1 MKFLTIIVLLAGLLN
16 VSFAW
21 FYTSGNKLFDS
32 NKNEFI
38 PRGINVASA
47 DWDAQFKP
55 SVVMKAIAETGAN
68 SVRILW
74 LKDEE
79 IKAKGLNDNNLV
91 DAIQQ
96 AINNKLIPIVHLWM
110 DSGKIGDSNW
120 DNREYLRQAGRWWV
134 SKINLL
140 KKFEDKLLIN
150 VLNEWSSWRK
160 GRALNDQPGHNL
172 SDFLWYAEDAI
183 IPIRNTGWRGTLVID
198 SLAMAQSPHPVLQYG
213 QQLINKDPLKN
224 LIFSIHAYAD
234 WRDETPNN
242 NYAPYDKSLLVSIVQ
257 KNIPIMLGEFSDRHP
272 DSNKVEKYINAAKLM
287 KICQDNRI
295 GWIAWS
301 WKGNGVVNGVD
312 LSKMLDISYYHDK
325 VSFTSWGYMLKNDP
339 NGLRTAVKSSMFP

>member
-1 MKFLTIIVLLAGLLN
+1 MKFLTNIVLLAGLLN

-32 NKNEFI
+32 NKKEFI

-74 LKDEE
+74 LKDDE

-110 DSGKIGDSNW
+110 DSGRIGDYNW
-120 DNREYLRQAGRWWV
+120 DKRDYLKEAGRWWV

-140 KKFEDKLLIN
+140 RKFEDKLLIN
-150 VLNEWSSWRK
+150 VLNEWV
-160 GRALNDQPGHNL
+160 
-172 SDFLWYAEDAI
+172 YIYE
-183 IPIRNTGWRGTLVID
+183 
-198 SLAMAQSPHPVLQYG
+198 
-213 QQLINKDPLKN
+213 
-224 LIFSIHAYAD
+224 IF
-234 WRDETPNN
+234 
-242 NYAPYDKSLLVSIVQ
+242 
-257 KNIPIMLGEFSDRHP
+257 
-272 DSNKVEKYINAAKLM
+272 
-287 KICQDNRI
+287 KI
-295 GWIAWS
+295 
-301 WKGNGVVNGVD
+301 
-312 LSKMLDISYYHDK
+312 LY
-325 VSFTSWGYMLKNDP
+325 F
-339 NGLRTAVKSSMFP
+339 F